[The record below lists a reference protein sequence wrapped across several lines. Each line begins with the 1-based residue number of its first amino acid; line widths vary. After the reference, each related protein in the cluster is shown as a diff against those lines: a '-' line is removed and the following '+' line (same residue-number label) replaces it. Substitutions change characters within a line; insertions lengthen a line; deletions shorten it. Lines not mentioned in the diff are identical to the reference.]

1 MSLLGS
7 AASPD
12 LRPADF
18 TPPLAAGGHV
28 GASRYPEGVA
38 ERWLDIGFFAQPQFV
53 FQTGYDFNSATNFS
67 VPPGVNLQR
76 TRVVVHGQ
84 AHPLLQMRIEFN
96 LSDRLELLDSY
107 ALVPVRRWL
116 QVQIGQ
122 FRVPFSR
129 QELVSS
135 SRYQFAD
142 RSLWSGAANSSGVR
156 FIPSFD
162 LGVMAWGWTGPRDLF
177 EYYVGVFNGKGS
189 NTPFNLDG
197 FFLWAGRLAINPL
210 GRPSSL
216 QEGAVNLRPAP
227 TLAIALNASTQIRQ
241 IGSISRPGSMMPEP
255 NRIGVTSLG
264 ADLFFAAHGFSAY
277 AEVYARDTAETDTTV
292 TQNTQ
297 AFGWLAQ
304 LGFFIPHPA
313 LRNHLEFIAR
323 VQQFAQPQA
332 GVMEQDELYFSYDY
346 GPIHFVVLNDTPFRG
361 DLAGSVAGTQLTW
374 LRQDLTRARANRA
387 RVPWIVV
394 VHHKP
399 AFSSARYADATDT
412 VFLRQTWA
420 PVFDEFGVDI
430 VFNGHD
436 HEFEVS
442 KEIDGQGRDV
452 SGRRGTIYRIAALA
466 SLFRER
472 RELSPRARHQE
483 HARSDAVSHRRHH
496 HQRGPRLAHPTLV
509 VAAVAQDRLAL
520 SFRAH
525 YPNPLML
532 VDGPAWALKT
542 LLVAHAIAA
551 AVLLGSSTHLA
562 LILRRPSA
570 PHGRLSRLYATVAL
584 ACFSVVFAIG
594 ACIYPNYRVRVRAE
608 WLDSHARWVAV
619 LFDVKENFALLV
631 APLLVAQWLLTRNE
645 GDLRSRRIA
654 RSCAWIATA
663 VLWFNAIA
671 GLLVTSY
678 RSV

>member
-1 MSLLGS
+1 MLTTRAHAVRAWEEPRTGWRPPAPSGGLTASASSGILGLLEMSLLGS

-292 TQNTQ
+292 TQSTQ

-313 LRNHLEFIAR
+313 LRNHLELIAR
-323 VQQFAQPQA
+323 VQEFDPSTCITRSTAPLSA
-332 GVMEQDELYFSYDY
+332 GGPPDCATRLPASATREVYRDFMKTLSMSFGVNWYQLGHGFKLHASYTINNEYRDLA
-346 GPIHFVVLNDTPFRG
+346 GGVADSGIVLNDVFT
-361 DLAGSVAGTQLTW
+361 LQLT
-374 LRQDLTRARANRA
+374 
-387 RVPWIVV
+387 
-394 VHHKP
+394 
-399 AFSSARYADATDT
+399 
-412 VFLRQTWA
+412 
-420 PVFDEFGVDI
+420 G
-430 VFNGHD
+430 
-436 HEFEVS
+436 
-442 KEIDGQGRDV
+442 
-452 SGRRGTIYRIAALA
+452 
-466 SLFRER
+466 
-472 RELSPRARHQE
+472 
-483 HARSDAVSHRRHH
+483 
-496 HQRGPRLAHPTLV
+496 
-509 VAAVAQDRLAL
+509 
-520 SFRAH
+520 SF
-525 YPNPLML
+525 
-532 VDGPAWALKT
+532 
-542 LLVAHAIAA
+542 
-551 AVLLGSSTHLA
+551 
-562 LILRRPSA
+562 
-570 PHGRLSRLYATVAL
+570 
-584 ACFSVVFAIG
+584 
-594 ACIYPNYRVRVRAE
+594 
-608 WLDSHARWVAV
+608 
-619 LFDVKENFALLV
+619 
-631 APLLVAQWLLTRNE
+631 
-645 GDLRSRRIA
+645 
-654 RSCAWIATA
+654 
-663 VLWFNAIA
+663 
-671 GLLVTSY
+671 
-678 RSV
+678 